1 MDVVTDSPSN
11 RPAAALDRTEG
22 APSNRPAAALD
33 RTEGAYAR
41 NLGFS
46 GTYNFR
52 DVGGYPGL
60 DGRTVR
66 WRRLF
71 RSDALHRLGDAD
83 AAAFARLGVRTVI
96 DLRRPLEVE
105 KFGRVHERYG
115 LDYHHLVLNH
125 IDWETVE
132 QPGEAEQER
141 WLADRYLN
149 FAEDGR
155 EALRT
160 SLQVIADPSRAP
172 VIVHCMAGKDRTG
185 TVCALTLTL
194 LGVSDEDIAADYA
207 LTTAA
212 MRPLTKYLLEKNP
225 EAVRGNEH
233 MFDSPPGAM
242 LLFLDDLRALHGSI
256 EGYVREIGLTSDE
269 IAAMRSHLLM

>member
-1 MDVVTDSPSN
+1 MVTDRYP
-11 RPAAALDRTEG
+11 
-22 APSNRPAAALD
+22 
-33 RTEGAYAR
+33 R

-46 GTYNFR
+46 ATYNFR
-52 DVGGYPGL
+52 DVGGYRGL

-71 RSDALHRLGDAD
+71 RSDALHRLGEAD
-83 AAAFARLGVRTVI
+83 DAAFARLGVRTVI
-96 DLRRPLEVE
+96 DLRRPFEVE
-105 KFGRVHERYG
+105 KFGRVPERYG
-115 LDYHHLVLNH
+115 LDYHHLALNH
-125 IDWETVE
+125 VDWETIE
-132 QPGEAEQER
+132 QPAAERQER

-160 SLQVIADPSRAP
+160 SLRVIADPRRAP

-185 TVCALTLTL
+185 TVCALALAL

-212 MRPLTKYLLEKNP
+212 MTSLTAYLLEKHP
-225 EAVRGNEH
+225 SAVLGHEH

-242 LLFLDDLRALHGSI
+242 LMFLDDLRALHGSV
-256 EGYVREIGLTSDE
+256 ENYAREIGLTDAE
-269 IAAMRSHLLM
+269 IASMRGHLLE